1 MGISILPEEFPRQR
15 RDDPTRQAEAR
26 VFDALQAL
34 DTAGHALY
42 EFRKGGKQV
51 DFALW
56 LDRLARFAS
65 QVKGGPYEM
74 DNTGQWFLRT
84 PDGKLERVPSPLE
97 EAVDGAI
104 EMRNAIW
111 EATGVK
117 NFVAG
122 LLIFPDMPRNEHW
135 ERVALTHDHVYVICG
150 LENIK
155 ADLESIAEEANFF
168 YPPKPQSTEGMS
180 VAAW

>member
-15 RDDPTRQAEAR
+15 RDDPKRQAEAR

-34 DTAGHALY
+34 DMAGHALY

-74 DNTGQWFLRT
+74 DNTGQWFLAPPTAGSNEYRPHWRRRLTGPSRCATPSGRPPESRT
-84 PDGKLERVPSPLE
+84 SSRG
-97 EAVDGAI
+97 
-104 EMRNAIW
+104 
-111 EATGVK
+111 
-117 NFVAG
+117 
-122 LLIFPDMPRNEHW
+122 
-135 ERVALTHDHVYVICG
+135 C
-150 LENIK
+150 
-155 ADLESIAEEANFF
+155 
-168 YPPKPQSTEGMS
+168 
-180 VAAW
+180 